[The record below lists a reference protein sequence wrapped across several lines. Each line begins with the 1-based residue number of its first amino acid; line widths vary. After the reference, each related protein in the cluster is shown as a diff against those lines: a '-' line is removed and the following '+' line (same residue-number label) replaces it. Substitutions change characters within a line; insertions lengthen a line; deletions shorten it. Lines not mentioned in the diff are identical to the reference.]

1 MFDFRKNHGHLVCV
15 VHVYT
20 VRTPHR
26 HSSRAALSGK
36 VVLAAFPW
44 LSLVSLVSPCCSGS
58 TVEPYPCLAFWSL
71 TTPSC

>member
-1 MFDFRKNHGHLVCV
+1 MVDYSKGIDHGHLVRG

-36 VVLAAFPW
+36 VVLSAFPCFSMAVVGLSCVAVLLW
-44 LSLVSLVSPCCSGS
+44 LHC
-58 TVEPYPCLAFWSL
+58 
-71 TTPSC
+71 